1 VKAIAARCDRVIV
14 VGAPNSSN
22 SLRLVEVAE
31 RAGCRK
37 AVLVQRAADIA
48 WDTFEGIATL
58 GITAGA
64 SAPELLVS
72 EIIEAFR
79 GRFDVTVESVSTT
92 VERVAF
98 NVPRE
103 LRETGPAQL

>member
-1 VKAIAARCDRVIV
+1 M
-14 VGAPNSSN
+14 
-22 SLRLVEVAE
+22 
-31 RAGCRK
+31 
-37 AVLVQRAADIA
+37 QRAADIV
-48 WDTFEGIATL
+48 WGNFEGIATL

-79 GRFDVTVESVSTT
+79 SRFDLTVESVSTT
-92 VERVAF
+92 VERVSF

-103 LRETGPAQL
+103 LREVGPAQL